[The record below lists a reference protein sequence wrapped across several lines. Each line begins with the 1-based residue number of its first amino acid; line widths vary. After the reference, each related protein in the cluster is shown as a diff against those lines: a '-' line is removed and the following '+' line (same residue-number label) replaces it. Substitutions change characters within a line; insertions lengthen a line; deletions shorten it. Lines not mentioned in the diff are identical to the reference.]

1 MQNFPGLSIVNQENV
16 SVDRIFLGP
25 KGGYLIYNCLLLP
38 TLHIVDN
45 LNTIALVL
53 WANRHGDSL
62 LNFDEAQKYMPN
74 ITVFRTCNSLI

>member
-16 SVDRIFLGP
+16 SVDSFSWA

-45 LNTIALVL
+45 PKYNSISAL
-53 WANRHGDSL
+53 S
-62 LNFDEAQKYMPN
+62 Q
-74 ITVFRTCNSLI
+74 